1 MNALLRLFLPLA
13 ALAVS
18 AGCVSDVNMV
28 TRAQPEGSTAT
39 IPDKRVAFDES
50 LRDDLRIVGV
60 SETVVSGNL
69 RKVQFT
75 LASARSRTLSIGYR
89 VEWFDR
95 DGMAAATL
103 QGWQYAQLLGHE
115 TITLSSVSPSPQAV
129 DFALKLIEGR

>member
-1 MNALLRLFLPLA
+1 MNAHFRLLL
-13 ALAVS
+13 LAVALGVC
-18 AGCVSDVNMV
+18 AGCVSDVNTV

-50 LRDDLRIVGV
+50 LREDLRVVGV
-60 SETVVSGNL
+60 NETVVSGNL

-89 VEWFDR
+89 VEWFDH
-95 DGMAAATL
+95 DGMAAGTL